1 MLNNLMEGHT
11 IFADL
16 VTTIGFLYRFT
27 RGVLSKIWL
36 SSLNYRLDTGML
48 IEIYI
53 KESHI
58 KNYLTLNSRG
68 GDNLSSSKI

>member
-1 MLNNLMEGHT
+1 MLNSLMEGHD

-16 VTTIGFLYRFT
+16 VTTIRFLYCFT

-48 IEIYI
+48 IEI
-53 KESHI
+53 HI
-58 KNYLTLNSRG
+58 RNYLTLNSG
-68 GDNLSSSKI
+68 GGYNLSISKI

>member
-1 MLNNLMEGHT
+1 MLNNLIEGHA

-16 VTTIGFLYRFT
+16 VTTTGFLHLFR
-27 RGVLSKIWL
+27 REVLGKIWL

-48 IEIYI
+48 IEIQI
-53 KESHI
+53 G
-58 KNYLTLNSRG
+58 NYLTLNGGG

>member
-1 MLNNLMEGHT
+1 MLNNLIEVHA

-16 VTTIGFLYRFT
+16 VTTIRFLYLFT
-27 RGVLSKIWL
+27 RGVLDKIWL

-48 IEIYI
+48 IKI
-53 KESHI
+53 HI
-58 KNYLTLNSRG
+58 RNYLTLNSRG